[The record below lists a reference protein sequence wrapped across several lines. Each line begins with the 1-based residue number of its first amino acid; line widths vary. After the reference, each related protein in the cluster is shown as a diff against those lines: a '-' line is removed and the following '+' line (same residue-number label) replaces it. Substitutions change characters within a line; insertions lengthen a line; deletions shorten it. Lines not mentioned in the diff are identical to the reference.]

1 MIRRVLVKFSGEAL
15 AADDATLD
23 YHRGF
28 EVTKDHPLLS
38 ALPLM
43 EWANPRMVLKLA
55 LDVKSACEAGLEV
68 ALVIGGG
75 NLCRGGRDTAQRA
88 QRAATDKIGM
98 LATAMNGF
106 LLHLALKVAGVG
118 SVVLSARSMSA
129 VCDLYTAERAQGI
142 LSSGQVVICVGGSG
156 LPFFSTDTA
165 AVIRACEMRCD
176 GLLKATKVDGV
187 YEDDPIKNPQAVFL
201 EELTHDDCLRRGLKI
216 MDATALMLARDEQL
230 PIIVANTFV
239 PDMVK
244 GACRG
249 GLKKSVIKA

>member
-106 LLHLALKVAGVG
+106 LLHLALKVAGWGVWCCLH
-118 SVVLSARSMSA
+118 VL
-129 VCDLYTAERAQGI
+129 CLLY
-142 LSSGQVVICVGGSG
+142 VICTQLSG
-156 LPFFSTDTA
+156 LKGS
-165 AVIRACEMRCD
+165 C
-176 GLLKATKVDGV
+176 L
-187 YEDDPIKNPQAVFL
+187 QA
-201 EELTHDDCLRRGLKI
+201 KW
-216 MDATALMLARDEQL
+216 
-230 PIIVANTFV
+230 
-239 PDMVK
+239 
-244 GACRG
+244 
-249 GLKKSVIKA
+249 